1 MCGRLMPASFV
12 VMQRPPG
19 ADGASGGVHAGGIA
33 YCDECGLGGSGGS
46 TACSNGVVAATA
58 TAHLPVR
65 GILLRAMRSRR
76 ALATW
81 VVNLVGVRGPG
92 DGCRRLRP
100 DAAAV
105 PSEAGAA
112 FRPRTVSA
120 SIWGGAGTPLGRHHP
135 PEPPPPPLF

>member
-12 VMQRPPG
+12 VMQRPPVF
-19 ADGASGGVHAGGIA
+19 DGAFGGGHAGGIA
-33 YCDECGLGGSGGS
+33 CCGECALGGSGGS
-46 TACSNGVVAATA
+46 TACSNGDVAA

-92 DGCRRLRP
+92 EGCRRLRP
-100 DAAAV
+100 DPGAV
-105 PSEAGAA
+105 GS
-112 FRPRTVSA
+112 
-120 SIWGGAGTPLGRHHP
+120 
-135 PEPPPPPLF
+135 

>member
-12 VMQRPPG
+12 VMQRPPV

-33 YCDECGLGGSGGS
+33 YWDECALGGSGGS
-46 TACSNGVVAATA
+46 TACSNGVVAA

-100 DAAAV
+100 DAAVVA
-105 PSEAGAA
+105 SYAGGA

-120 SIWGGAGTPLGRHHP
+120 SIWGGACTRLGRHDPLRSSP
-135 PEPPPPPLF
+135 PTSCRP